1 MHNFNNKKALQNDD
15 FYYSTDGFIVFTENY
30 HLKRGYCCKNN
41 CKHCPYNYK
50 KNDESKRGNKK
61 RNSSNIPS
69 MPNFLPVLAAHQSER
84 KF

>member
-1 MHNFNNKKALQNDD
+1 MNNVNLQMHNFYNKKALQNDD
-15 FYYSTDGFIVFTENY
+15 FYYGTDGFIVFTEYY

-61 RNSSNIPS
+61 RDS
-69 MPNFLPVLAAHQSER
+69 
-84 KF
+84 

>member
-1 MHNFNNKKALQNDD
+1 MNNVNLQMHNFDNKKALQNDD

-61 RNSSNIPS
+61 RDT
-69 MPNFLPVLAAHQSER
+69 
-84 KF
+84 

>member
-1 MHNFNNKKALQNDD
+1 MNNVNLQMHNFNNKKALQNDD

-50 KNDESKRGNKK
+50 KNDESKSGNKK
-61 RNSSNIPS
+61 RNT
-69 MPNFLPVLAAHQSER
+69 
-84 KF
+84 

>member
-1 MHNFNNKKALQNDD
+1 MHNFNNKKLCKMMT
-15 FYYSTDGFIVFTENY
+15 FLWSDGFIVFTENY

-61 RNSSNIPS
+61 RNT
-69 MPNFLPVLAAHQSER
+69 
-84 KF
+84 

>member
-1 MHNFNNKKALQNDD
+1 MCIHICACRCFKCVNLQIHNFDNKKVLQNDD
-15 FYYSTDGFIVFTENY
+15 FYQSDDGFIVFTENY

-61 RNSSNIPS
+61 RDT
-69 MPNFLPVLAAHQSER
+69 
-84 KF
+84 